1 MARRI
6 ASHHIYTKTSH
17 RSPVH
22 AALHTS
28 LAHYARYAFF
38 RFHLRDCVG
47 GEGENK
53 HFIYRFLGRSVG
65 WSVMVLIFSYALRFR
80 FRFQFSVLVLVVL
93 AATIGQRI
101 DYFDFWLL
109 RLLVY
114 FALGF
119 CSRMIQCVIMYTS
132 CVLHNTYGS

>member
-1 MARRI
+1 
-6 ASHHIYTKTSH
+6 
-17 RSPVH
+17 
-22 AALHTS
+22 
-28 LAHYARYAFF
+28 
-38 RFHLRDCVG
+38 
-47 GEGENK
+47 
-53 HFIYRFLGRSVG
+53 
-65 WSVMVLIFSYALRFR
+65 MVLIFSYALRFR

-93 AATIGQRI
+93 AATIGQRS